1 MSSKLVVSAIL
12 FLLAFPLLLQSGN
25 FARADTPYPHLTD
38 KESQVI
44 SLVNGTS
51 TYDYDLQLEKIA
63 LDENISGYSFR
74 SAGSPGANQSA
85 SWIKNQFEA
94 LGLATQLESFE
105 FTNWYMPSQP
115 TLVIDLD
122 GDSSTVNDQVPVKS
136 FQAAHYSWPT
146 PQEGIASKVVFL
158 PLPENLTR
166 LTLPTIS
173 PSTAPLHWN
182 NVNLTGKIV
191 VIGMEVNWNSQ
202 FFIRFADLVNKQ
214 SPLAIIYTYWY
225 DWMNFT
231 QPAYESMAGRS
242 RWDQKLP
249 IGWIDYQDGLWLRNA
264 INDNT
269 SAVVKIP
276 AIIEDGVN
284 YNVVAKLNGV
294 TDPGK
299 AIVICGHY
307 DTVMDAGFCDNGAG
321 TAGVIELARVFADAV
336 QRGIY
341 TPAQTLVFIGFTGE
355 ELGFVGS
362 IEYFKEHESEI
373 KNISAV
379 INLDSIGQGTLQVSE
394 TLPDDHGVKIDDIAL
409 KAAEDL
415 GVSVE
420 SVDAGGSDQETF
432 RNPISVVNTMKTDW
446 NIDPGLDNSVRVKSA
461 IMLSSS
467 PLFYSDYWSLGV
479 AGLAHTAYDNSTS
492 TATLDWV
499 SADVLEAHVRV
510 AALSVMRTLAA
521 LYDPF
526 FFDVSVGF
534 GIGAVVF
541 VVIVLIE
548 RQKVWA
554 FLKKAHEE
562 IDSYMEPRETVYSLV
577 LTAFLLFSSF
587 AAHTRIGRTE
597 ATIQGV
603 PTIVN
608 EMLLGFPFEMLTLP
622 VGSPTTGIQVTRPT
636 ILWVG
641 LFLNIALFF
650 LLAFGVTYMAS
661 RAWYTYKSRKTTA
674 IGISSENGN

>member
-1 MSSKLVVSAIL
+1 V
-12 FLLAFPLLLQSGN
+12 
-25 FARADTPYPHLTD
+25 
-38 KESQVI
+38 
-44 SLVNGTS
+44 
-51 TYDYDLQLEKIA
+51 
-63 LDENISGYSFR
+63 
-74 SAGSPGANQSA
+74 
-85 SWIKNQFEA
+85 
-94 LGLATQLESFE
+94 
-105 FTNWYMPSQP
+105 
-115 TLVIDLD
+115 
-122 GDSSTVNDQVPVKS
+122 
-136 FQAAHYSWPT
+136 
-146 PQEGIASKVVFL
+146 
-158 PLPENLTR
+158 
-166 LTLPTIS
+166 
-173 PSTAPLHWN
+173 
-182 NVNLTGKIV
+182 
-191 VIGMEVNWNSQ
+191 
-202 FFIRFADLVNKQ
+202 
-214 SPLAIIYTYWY
+214 
-225 DWMNFT
+225 
-231 QPAYESMAGRS
+231 
-242 RWDQKLP
+242 
-249 IGWIDYQDGLWLRNA
+249 
-264 INDNT
+264 NT
-269 SAVVKIP
+269 SAVLKIP
-276 AIIEDGVN
+276 AVIEDGVN

-373 KNISAV
+373 RNISAV

-432 RNPISVVNTMKTDW
+432 RNPITAANTMKTDW
-446 NIDPGLDNSVRVKSA
+446 NIDPGIDNSVRVKSA
-461 IMLSSS
+461 TMFSSS

-499 SADVLEAHVRV
+499 SADVLGAHVRV

-526 FFDVSVGF
+526 VFEVSVGF

-541 VVIVLIE
+541 IVIVLIE
-548 RQKVWA
+548 RRKVWA
-554 FLKKAHEE
+554 FLKKAREE

-597 ATIQGV
+597 ATVQGV

-608 EMLLGFPFEMLTLP
+608 EMLLGFPFEMLALP
-622 VGSPTTGIQVTRPT
+622 VGSPTTGIQVTQVT

-641 LFLNIALFF
+641 LFLNVALFF
-650 LLAFGVTYMAS
+650 LLAFGVTYLAS
-661 RAWYTYKSRKTTA
+661 RAWYTYRSRKTTA
-674 IGISSENGN
+674 TWISSANGN